1 MIEKMK
7 FLSITGPKADI
18 DRVVNTYL
26 SKYEIHLENALS
38 ELTTVQNLT
47 PFLEIN
53 PYKEALNTANLF
65 CEELNSFAADTVKAE
80 TALAAAQ
87 TMDVETALDTIRRIQ
102 TDYQD
107 LDKKRSDLENQL
119 TTVDESL
126 RVIRPFRNLDF
137 DISSI
142 LKFRFIRFRFG
153 RIGKEYYQKFERYIY
168 DNLDTIFI
176 KCDEDDQYIWGMY
189 FVPEPESQK
198 VKAVYSS
205 MHFEK
210 IYMPDSYEGTAREA
224 FEQLAQKR
232 SLILSDFNTVS
243 QKRNDFLISH
253 CREILAAQAAI
264 ARLSGNFDIRK
275 LAACTKGKGEN
286 DIFYILCGWMTEKD
300 AHSFQTDIK
309 DDSKIFCIID
319 GEDDE
324 HIQPETHQ
332 QPPTK
337 LKNPKLFKPFEMY
350 INMYGLPA
358 YNEMDPTW
366 FVAITYSFIFG
377 AMFGDA
383 GQGLLLFIGGFL
395 LYKFK
400 HIALAG
406 IISCAGVFSTI
417 FGILFGSF
425 FGFENLFPAL
435 WLRPMNNM
443 MTVPFIGKLN
453 TVFIVAI
460 GFGMGLI
467 LLCMVFNIINA
478 WKAHDTE
485 HIWFDT
491 NSVAGLVFYGSATVS
506 IALILTGHT
515 LPGGI
520 LLFIMFGIPLILI
533 FFKEPLTALVEKKSE
548 VMPKEKG
555 MFIVQGLFEMFEVLL
570 SYFSNTL
577 SFVRIGAFAVSHAAM
592 MEVVLMLAGFESGHL
607 NWIVVILG
615 NLFVSGMEG
624 LIVGIQVCFV
634 WNTMKCSA
642 ASTKVQ
648 DANLSH
654 SALQNNKKINE

>member
-80 TALAAAQ
+80 TTQAAAQ

-107 LDKKRSDLENQL
+107 LDKKRADLESQL
-119 TTVDESL
+119 NTLDESL
-126 RVIRPFRNLDF
+126 RVIRPFRNLNF

-142 LKFRFIRFRFG
+142 LKFRFIHFRFG

-232 SLILSDFNTVS
+232 SLILSDFNTAS

-467 LLCMVFNIINA
+467 LLCMIFNIINA

-607 NWIVVILG
+607 NWVVVILG

-624 LIVGIQVCFV
+624 LIVGIQVLRLEYYEMFSRFYKG
-634 WNTMKCSA
+634 TGRKFEPFRP
-642 ASTKVQ
+642 TK
-648 DANLSH
+648 
-654 SALQNNKKINE
+654 

>member
-80 TALAAAQ
+80 TTQAAAQ

-107 LDKKRSDLENQL
+107 LDKKRADLESQL
-119 TTVDESL
+119 NTLDESL
-126 RVIRPFRNLDF
+126 RVIRPFRNLNF

-142 LKFRFIRFRFG
+142 LKFRFIHFRFG
-153 RIGKEYYQKFERYIY
+153 RIGKEYYQKFEKYIY

-224 FEQLAQKR
+224 FEQLTQKR

-253 CREILAAQAAI
+253 CQEILAARDAI

-400 HIALAG
+400 HIALSG

-607 NWIVVILG
+607 NWVVVILG

-624 LIVGIQVCFV
+624 LIVGIQVLRLEYYEMFSRFYKG
-634 WNTMKCSA
+634 TGRKFEPFRP
-642 ASTKVQ
+642 TK
-648 DANLSH
+648 
-654 SALQNNKKINE
+654 

>member
-80 TALAAAQ
+80 TAQAAAQ

-395 LYKFK
+395 LYKLK

-624 LIVGIQVCFV
+624 LIVGIQVLRLEYYEMFSRFYKG
-634 WNTMKCSA
+634 TGRKFEPFRP
-642 ASTKVQ
+642 TK
-648 DANLSH
+648 
-654 SALQNNKKINE
+654 

>member
-65 CEELNSFAADTVKAE
+65 CEELNSFTADTVKAE
-80 TALAAAQ
+80 TAQAAAQ

-102 TDYQD
+102 TVYQD
-107 LDKKRSDLENQL
+107 LDKKRSDLKNQL

-253 CREILAAQAAI
+253 FREILAAQAAI
-264 ARLSGNFDIRK
+264 VRLSGNFDIRK

-624 LIVGIQVCFV
+624 LIVGIQVLRLEYYEMFSRFYKG
-634 WNTMKCSA
+634 TGRKFEPFRP
-642 ASTKVQ
+642 TK
-648 DANLSH
+648 
-654 SALQNNKKINE
+654 

>member
-80 TALAAAQ
+80 TAQAAAQ

-107 LDKKRSDLENQL
+107 LDQKRADLENQL

-232 SLILSDFNTVS
+232 SLILSDFNTAS

-253 CREILAAQAAI
+253 CQEILAARAAI

-275 LAACTKGKGEN
+275 LAACTRGKGES

-467 LLCMVFNIINA
+467 LLCMIFNILNA

-520 LLFIMFGIPLILI
+520 VLFIMFGIPLILI
-533 FFKEPLTALVEKKSE
+533 LFKEPLTALVEKKSE
-548 VMPKEKG
+548 IMPKEKG

-607 NWIVVILG
+607 NWVVVILG
-615 NLFVSGMEG
+615 NFFVSGMEG
-624 LIVGIQVCFV
+624 LIVGIQVLRLEYYEMFSRFYKG
-634 WNTMKCSA
+634 TGRKFEPFRP
-642 ASTKVQ
+642 TK
-648 DANLSH
+648 
-654 SALQNNKKINE
+654 

>member
-80 TALAAAQ
+80 TTQAAAQ

-107 LDKKRSDLENQL
+107 LDKKRADLESQL
-119 TTVDESL
+119 NTLDESL
-126 RVIRPFRNLDF
+126 RVIRPFRNLNF

-142 LKFRFIRFRFG
+142 LKFRFIHFRFG

-467 LLCMVFNIINA
+467 LLCMIFNIINA

-624 LIVGIQVCFV
+624 LIVGIQVLRLEYYEMFSRFYKG
-634 WNTMKCSA
+634 TGRKFEPFRP
-642 ASTKVQ
+642 TK
-648 DANLSH
+648 
-654 SALQNNKKINE
+654 

>member
-65 CEELNSFAADTVKAE
+65 CEELNSFAADTVKAV
-80 TALAAAQ
+80 TAQAAAQ

-102 TDYQD
+102 KDYQD
-107 LDKKRSDLENQL
+107 LDQKRADLENQL

-232 SLILSDFNTVS
+232 SLILSDFNTAS

-253 CREILAAQAAI
+253 CQEILAARAAI

-275 LAACTKGKGEN
+275 LAACTRGKGES

-467 LLCMVFNIINA
+467 LLCMIFNILNA

-520 LLFIMFGIPLILI
+520 VLFIMFGIPLILI

-548 VMPKEKG
+548 IMPKEKG

-607 NWIVVILG
+607 NWVVVILG

-624 LIVGIQVCFV
+624 LIVGIQVLRLEYYEMFSRFYKG
-634 WNTMKCSA
+634 TGRKFEPFRP
-642 ASTKVQ
+642 TK
-648 DANLSH
+648 
-654 SALQNNKKINE
+654 

>member
-80 TALAAAQ
+80 TTQAAAQ

-107 LDKKRSDLENQL
+107 LDKKRADLESQL
-119 TTVDESL
+119 NTLDESL
-126 RVIRPFRNLDF
+126 RVIRPFRNLNF

-142 LKFRFIRFRFG
+142 LKFRFIHFRFG

-253 CREILAAQAAI
+253 CQEILAAQAAI

-467 LLCMVFNIINA
+467 LLCMIFNIINA

-624 LIVGIQVCFV
+624 LIVGIQVLRLEYYEMFSRFYKG
-634 WNTMKCSA
+634 TGRKFEPFRP
-642 ASTKVQ
+642 TK
-648 DANLSH
+648 
-654 SALQNNKKINE
+654 

>member
-1 MIEKMK
+1 M
-7 FLSITGPKADI
+7 
-18 DRVVNTYL
+18 VNTYL

-80 TALAAAQ
+80 TAQAAAQ

-467 LLCMVFNIINA
+467 LLCMIFNIINA

-624 LIVGIQVCFV
+624 LIVGIQVLRLEYYEMFSRFYKG
-634 WNTMKCSA
+634 TGRKFEA
-642 ASTKVQ
+642 IPPYKI
-648 DANLSH
+648 
-654 SALQNNKKINE
+654 NKKINE

>member
-80 TALAAAQ
+80 TAQAAAQ

-624 LIVGIQVCFV
+624 LIVGIQVLRLEYYEMFSRFYKG
-634 WNTMKCSA
+634 TGRKFEPFRP
-642 ASTKVQ
+642 TK
-648 DANLSH
+648 
-654 SALQNNKKINE
+654 

>member
-548 VMPKEKG
+548 VIPKEKG

-624 LIVGIQVCFV
+624 LIVGIQVLRLEYYEMFSRFYKG
-634 WNTMKCSA
+634 TGRKFEPFRP
-642 ASTKVQ
+642 TK
-648 DANLSH
+648 
-654 SALQNNKKINE
+654 

>member
-80 TALAAAQ
+80 TTQAAAQ

-107 LDKKRSDLENQL
+107 LDKKRADLESQL
-119 TTVDESL
+119 NTLDESL
-126 RVIRPFRNLDF
+126 RVIRPFRNLNF

-142 LKFRFIRFRFG
+142 LKFRFIHFRFG
-153 RIGKEYYQKFERYIY
+153 RIGKEYYQKFEKYIY

-224 FEQLAQKR
+224 FEQLTQKR

-253 CREILAAQAAI
+253 CQEILAARDAI

-467 LLCMVFNIINA
+467 LLCMIFNIINA

-624 LIVGIQVCFV
+624 LIVGIQVLRLEYYEMFSRFYKG
-634 WNTMKCSA
+634 TGRKFEPFRP
-642 ASTKVQ
+642 TK
-648 DANLSH
+648 
-654 SALQNNKKINE
+654 

>member
-142 LKFRFIRFRFG
+142 LKFRFICFRFG

-624 LIVGIQVCFV
+624 LIVGIQVLRLEYYEMFSRFYKG
-634 WNTMKCSA
+634 TGRKFEPFRP
-642 ASTKVQ
+642 TK
-648 DANLSH
+648 
-654 SALQNNKKINE
+654 

>member
-65 CEELNSFAADTVKAE
+65 CEELNSFATDTVKAE
-80 TALAAAQ
+80 TAQAAAQ

-232 SLILSDFNTVS
+232 SLLLSDFNTVS

-624 LIVGIQVCFV
+624 LIVGIQVLRLEYYEMFSRFYKG
-634 WNTMKCSA
+634 TGRKFEPFRP
-642 ASTKVQ
+642 TK
-648 DANLSH
+648 
-654 SALQNNKKINE
+654 

>member
-80 TALAAAQ
+80 TAQAAAQ

-107 LDKKRSDLENQL
+107 LDKKRADLENQL
-119 TTVDESL
+119 TTADESL
-126 RVIRPFRNLDF
+126 RVIRPFRNLNF

-142 LKFRFIRFRFG
+142 LKFRFIHFRFG

-253 CREILAAQAAI
+253 CQEILAARAAI

-275 LAACTKGKGEN
+275 LAACTRGKGES

-467 LLCMVFNIINA
+467 LLCMIFNIINA

-548 VMPKEKG
+548 IMPKEKG

-624 LIVGIQVCFV
+624 LIVGIQVLRLEYYEMFSRFYKG
-634 WNTMKCSA
+634 TGRKFEPFRP
-642 ASTKVQ
+642 TK
-648 DANLSH
+648 
-654 SALQNNKKINE
+654 

>member
-65 CEELNSFAADTVKAE
+65 CEELNSFATDTIKAE
-80 TALAAAQ
+80 TAQAAAQ

-198 VKAVYSS
+198 VKAVYAS

-309 DDSKIFCIID
+309 NDSKIFCIID

-533 FFKEPLTALVEKKSE
+533 FFKDPLTALVEKKSE

-624 LIVGIQVCFV
+624 LIVGIQVLRLEYYEMFSRFYKG
-634 WNTMKCSA
+634 TGRKFEPFRP
-642 ASTKVQ
+642 TK
-648 DANLSH
+648 
-654 SALQNNKKINE
+654 

>member
-80 TALAAAQ
+80 TTQAAAQ

-107 LDKKRSDLENQL
+107 LDKKRADLESQL
-119 TTVDESL
+119 NTLDESL
-126 RVIRPFRNLDF
+126 RVIRPFRNLNF

-142 LKFRFIRFRFG
+142 LKFRFIHFRFG
-153 RIGKEYYQKFERYIY
+153 RIGKEYYQKFEKYIY

-224 FEQLAQKR
+224 FEQLTQKR

-253 CREILAAQAAI
+253 CQEILAARDAI

-467 LLCMVFNIINA
+467 LLCMIFNIINA

-548 VMPKEKG
+548 IMPKEKG

-607 NWIVVILG
+607 NWVIVILG

-624 LIVGIQVCFV
+624 LIVGIQVLRLEYYEMFSRFYKG
-634 WNTMKCSA
+634 TGRKFEPFRP
-642 ASTKVQ
+642 TK
-648 DANLSH
+648 
-654 SALQNNKKINE
+654 

>member
-80 TALAAAQ
+80 TAQAATQ

-107 LDKKRSDLENQL
+107 LNKKRSDLENQL

-467 LLCMVFNIINA
+467 LLCMIFNIINA

-624 LIVGIQVCFV
+624 LIVGIQVLRLEYYEMFSRFYKG
-634 WNTMKCSA
+634 TGRKFEPFRP
-642 ASTKVQ
+642 TK
-648 DANLSH
+648 
-654 SALQNNKKINE
+654 

>member
-80 TALAAAQ
+80 TAQAAAQ

-467 LLCMVFNIINA
+467 LLCMIFNILNA

-520 LLFIMFGIPLILI
+520 VLFIMFGIPLILI

-548 VMPKEKG
+548 IMPKEKG

-592 MEVVLMLAGFESGHL
+592 MEVVLMLAGFESDHL

-624 LIVGIQVCFV
+624 LIVGIQVLRLEYYEMFSRFYKG
-634 WNTMKCSA
+634 TGRKFEPFRP
-642 ASTKVQ
+642 TK
-648 DANLSH
+648 
-654 SALQNNKKINE
+654 

>member
-65 CEELNSFAADTVKAE
+65 CEELNSFAADTVKTE
-80 TALAAAQ
+80 TAQAAAQ

-309 DDSKIFCIID
+309 NDSKIFCIID

-453 TVFIVAI
+453 TVFIIAI

-624 LIVGIQVCFV
+624 LIVGIQVLRLEYYEMFSRFYKG
-634 WNTMKCSA
+634 TGRKFEPFRP
-642 ASTKVQ
+642 TK
-648 DANLSH
+648 
-654 SALQNNKKINE
+654 

>member
-65 CEELNSFAADTVKAE
+65 CEELNSFTADTVKAE
-80 TALAAAQ
+80 TAQAAAQ

-102 TDYQD
+102 TVYQD
-107 LDKKRSDLENQL
+107 LDKKRSDLKNQL

-383 GQGLLLFIGGFL
+383 GQGLLLFIGGVL

-624 LIVGIQVCFV
+624 LIVGIQVLRLEYYEMFSRFYKG
-634 WNTMKCSA
+634 TGRKFEPFRP
-642 ASTKVQ
+642 TK
-648 DANLSH
+648 
-654 SALQNNKKINE
+654 

>member
-80 TALAAAQ
+80 TAQAATQ

-607 NWIVVILG
+607 NWVVVILG

-624 LIVGIQVCFV
+624 LIVGIQVLRLEYYEMFSRFYKG
-634 WNTMKCSA
+634 TGRKFEPFRP
-642 ASTKVQ
+642 TK
-648 DANLSH
+648 
-654 SALQNNKKINE
+654 

>member
-53 PYKEALNTANLF
+53 PYKDALNTANLF

-80 TALAAAQ
+80 TAQAAAQ

-624 LIVGIQVCFV
+624 LIVGIQVLRLEYYEMFSRFYKG
-634 WNTMKCSA
+634 TGRKFEPFRP
-642 ASTKVQ
+642 TK
-648 DANLSH
+648 
-654 SALQNNKKINE
+654 

>member
-126 RVIRPFRNLDF
+126 RVIRPFRNFDF

-624 LIVGIQVCFV
+624 LIVGIQVLRLEYYEMFSRFYKG
-634 WNTMKCSA
+634 TGRKFEPFRP
-642 ASTKVQ
+642 TK
-648 DANLSH
+648 
-654 SALQNNKKINE
+654 

>member
-80 TALAAAQ
+80 TAQAAAQ

-467 LLCMVFNIINA
+467 LLCMIFNILNA

-548 VMPKEKG
+548 IMPKEKG

-607 NWIVVILG
+607 NWVVVILG

-624 LIVGIQVCFV
+624 LIVGIQVLRLEYYEMFSRFYKG
-634 WNTMKCSA
+634 TGRKFEPFRP
-642 ASTKVQ
+642 TK
-648 DANLSH
+648 
-654 SALQNNKKINE
+654 

>member
-80 TALAAAQ
+80 TTQAAAQ

-107 LDKKRSDLENQL
+107 LDKKRADLESQL
-119 TTVDESL
+119 NTLDESL
-126 RVIRPFRNLDF
+126 RVIRPFRNLNF

-142 LKFRFIRFRFG
+142 LKFRFIHFRFG
-153 RIGKEYYQKFERYIY
+153 RIGKEYYQKFEKYIY

-224 FEQLAQKR
+224 FEQLTQKR

-253 CREILAAQAAI
+253 CQEILAARDAI

-467 LLCMVFNIINA
+467 LLCMIFNIINA

-491 NSVAGLVFYGSATVS
+491 NSVAGLVFYGSATLS

-520 LLFIMFGIPLILI
+520 ILFIMFGIPLILI

-548 VMPKEKG
+548 IMPKEKG

-607 NWIVVILG
+607 NWVVVILG

-624 LIVGIQVCFV
+624 LIVGIQVLRLEYYEMFSRFYKG
-634 WNTMKCSA
+634 TGRKFEPFRP
-642 ASTKVQ
+642 TK
-648 DANLSH
+648 
-654 SALQNNKKINE
+654 

>member
-65 CEELNSFAADTVKAE
+65 CEELNSFATDTVKAE
-80 TALAAAQ
+80 IAQAAAQ

-107 LDKKRSDLENQL
+107 LDKKRSDLKNQL

-264 ARLSGNFDIRK
+264 VRLSGNFDIRK

-286 DIFYILCGWMTEKD
+286 DVFYILCGWMTEKD

-309 DDSKIFCIID
+309 NDSKIFCIID

-624 LIVGIQVCFV
+624 LIVGIQVLRLEYYEMFSRFYKG
-634 WNTMKCSA
+634 TGRKFEPFRP
-642 ASTKVQ
+642 TK
-648 DANLSH
+648 
-654 SALQNNKKINE
+654 

>member
-80 TALAAAQ
+80 TAQAAAQ

-548 VMPKEKG
+548 IMPKEKG

-624 LIVGIQVCFV
+624 LIVGIQVLRLEYYEMFSRFYKG
-634 WNTMKCSA
+634 TGRKFEPFRP
-642 ASTKVQ
+642 TK
-648 DANLSH
+648 
-654 SALQNNKKINE
+654 

>member
-65 CEELNSFAADTVKAE
+65 CEELNSFATDTVKAE
-80 TALAAAQ
+80 IAQAAAQ

-264 ARLSGNFDIRK
+264 VRLSGNFDIRK

-286 DIFYILCGWMTEKD
+286 DVFYILCGWMTEKD

-309 DDSKIFCIID
+309 NDSKIFCIID

-624 LIVGIQVCFV
+624 LIVGIQVLRLEYYEMFSRFYKG
-634 WNTMKCSA
+634 TGRKFEPFRP
-642 ASTKVQ
+642 TK
-648 DANLSH
+648 
-654 SALQNNKKINE
+654 